1 MSLGENLLESILYHM
16 VQLHNVPSAAFA
28 VRNLLPI
35 MHAMI
40 GYCPMSLRLFLV
52 CIAYSDMLLI
62 EAIAI

>member
-1 MSLGENLLESILYHM
+1 MPLGENLLESILYHM
-16 VQLHNVPSAAFA
+16 LQLHDIPSNAFVA

-40 GYCPMSLRLFLV
+40 GYCTLPLRLFLV

-62 EAIAI
+62 EAI